1 MLFLRV
7 VVINCVK
14 FCELARNGF
23 EVFRLEAIK
32 QANNR
37 NHQNPVLVAYH
48 LFLLA
53 AFDRH
58 GFMRK

>member
-7 VVINCVK
+7 VVVNCVK
-14 FCELARNGF
+14 FRELAGNGF
-23 EVFRLEAIK
+23 KVFWLEAIK

-37 NHQNPVLVAYH
+37 NHQDPVLVAYH

-53 AFDRH
+53 IFERP